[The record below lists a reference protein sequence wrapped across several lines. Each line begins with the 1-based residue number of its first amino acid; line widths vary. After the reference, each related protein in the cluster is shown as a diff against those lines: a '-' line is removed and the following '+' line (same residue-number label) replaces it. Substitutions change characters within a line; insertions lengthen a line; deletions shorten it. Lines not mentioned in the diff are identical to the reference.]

1 MGGERRHS
9 GGARKEEGAK
19 EDETGNKNEENMEEE
34 EAQEEE
40 REDEQEERRWGGGK
54 GRRLQRSSQVLWFAL
69 QVTDAIIS
77 KLRVEENRSHHTLAH
92 EAWRQCSRTCK
103 SSRRKPR
110 R

>member
-19 EDETGNKNEENMEEE
+19 EDETGNKNEENTEE

-54 GRRLQRSSQVLWFAL
+54 GRRLQRSSHVLWFAL

-92 EAWRQCSRTCK
+92 EAWRQCSRTCT
-103 SSRRKPR
+103 SSRRKR
-110 R
+110 RR